1 MADNFS
7 TSASRLA
14 GLVPLILGWTP
25 DQFWRATPEELT
37 GLFRSLDGHVMGGA
51 TALPLDQS
59 TLAILK
65 EAFPD
70 G

>member
-1 MADNFS
+1 MAERFGA
-7 TSASRLA
+7 SAAHLA

-37 GLFRSLDGHVMGGA
+37 GLFR
-51 TALPLDQS
+51 ALGVQETGLGLASPLDRS
-59 TLAILK
+59 TFEQLK
-65 EAFPD
+65 ETYPD